1 LNERSLLMIPGP
13 TIFEPSV
20 LRELSITTLSHTSKE
35 FIQIFDETLKNL
47 RKIVFVDENYKTVI
61 LAGSG
66 TLAMETSTTNFIK
79 NGDKVLVVS
88 NGYFGDRMAELLSR
102 YPVKVDVLKVE
113 ELGSRIETERILEKL
128 DGEGYNLITVTH
140 VDTST
145 GVKQELKNLGK
156 EVKKHYSETLLVVD
170 GVCSVA
176 GEELYMKDWGIDILF
191 TGSQKALGVPPGLA
205 IIWLS
210 PKALEKLKE
219 TKSNYAPYYMDLNRW
234 VKVMEAHEELKPSY
248 FATPAVNLIM
258 ALNKSSKLILEEG
271 MDNRFRRHKI
281 LSKAFRTGIRS
292 IGLDIMAKNEDYAAS
307 TVTAI
312 YLPQNIEVQQ
322 FLAEMQKRNVIVA
335 GGLYPNIKYFR
346 VGHMGPVNANDIIAT
361 IGAIERSLH
370 KLGVPIELGKG
381 LSEAQK
387 ILAKEDK

>member
-1 LNERSLLMIPGP
+1 MNERFLLMIPGP

-47 RKIVFVDENYKTVI
+47 RKIVFVDENYKTII

-79 NGDKVLVVS
+79 SGEKVLVVS
-88 NGYFGDRMAELLSR
+88 NGYFGDRMIELLSK
-102 YPVKVDVLKVE
+102 YPVKVDVLKAE
-113 ELGSRIETERILEKL
+113 ELGSRVETEKILEKL
-128 DGEGYNLITVTH
+128 DEGGYSLITVTH

-145 GVKQELKNLGK
+145 GVKQELKSLGK
-156 EVKKHYSETLLVVD
+156 EVRKHHDETLLVVD

-205 IIWLS
+205 ILWLS
-210 PKALEKLKE
+210 PKAMEKLKE
-219 TKSNYAPYYMDLNRW
+219 TKSAYAPYYMDLNRW
-234 VKVMEAHEELKPSY
+234 IKVMEAYEELKPSY

-258 ALNKSSKLILEEG
+258 ALNKSLKLILEEG
-271 MDNRFRRHKI
+271 MERRFGRHKI
-281 LSKAFRTGIRS
+281 LSKAFRAGVKS
-292 IGLDIMAKNEDYAAS
+292 IGLNVMAKNEDYAAS

-312 YLPQNIEVQQ
+312 HLPQNIEVQQ
-322 FLAEMQKRNVIVA
+322 FLAEMQRRNVIVA
-335 GGLYPNIKYFR
+335 GGPYPNINYFR
-346 VGHMGPVNANDIIAT
+346 VGHMGPVNANDILAT
-361 IGAIERSLH
+361 MGAIERSLH
-370 KLGVPIELGKG
+370 KLGIPIELGKG
-381 LSEAQK
+381 LSETQN
-387 ILAKEDK
+387 ILANEGK

>member
-1 LNERSLLMIPGP
+1 LSERSLLMIPGP
-13 TIFEPSV
+13 TLFEPSV
-20 LRELSITTLSHTSKE
+20 LRELSVTTLSHTSKE
-35 FIQIFDETLKNL
+35 FIQIFNETLKNL

-79 NGDKVLVVS
+79 SGDKILVVS
-88 NGYFGDRMAELLSR
+88 NGYFGDRMIELLSR
-102 YPVKVDVLKVE
+102 YPVKVDILKVNE
-113 ELGSRIETERILEKL
+113 PGSRVETEKILEKL
-128 DGEGYNLITVTH
+128 DEEKYSLITVTH

-145 GVKQELKNLGK
+145 GVKQELKSLGE
-156 EVKKHYSETLLVVD
+156 EVKKHHDETLLVVD

-176 GEELYMKDWGIDILF
+176 GEELYMKDWGIDVLF

-205 IIWLS
+205 MIWLS

-219 TKSNYAPYYMDLNRW
+219 TKSTLTPYYMDLNRW
-234 VKVMEAHEELKPSY
+234 IKVMEAHEELKPAY

-258 ALNKSSKLILEEG
+258 ALNKSLKLILEEG
-271 MDNRFRRHKI
+271 MDKRFRRHKT
-281 LSKAFRTGIRS
+281 LSKAFRAGIRG
-292 IGLDIMAKNEDYAAS
+292 IGLNVMAKNEDYAAS

-312 YLPQNIEVQQ
+312 HLPQNIEVQQ
-322 FLAEMQKRNVIVA
+322 FLAEMQKRNIIVA

-346 VGHMGPVNANDIIAT
+346 VGHMGPVNANDILAT

-370 KLGVPIELGKG
+370 KLGISIELGKG

-387 ILAKEDK
+387 IIVKGE

>member
-1 LNERSLLMIPGP
+1 MIPGP

-47 RKIVFVDENYKTVI
+47 RKIVFVDENYKTII

-79 NGDKVLVVS
+79 SGEKVLVVS
-88 NGYFGDRMAELLSR
+88 NGYFGDRMIELLSK
-102 YPVKVDVLKVE
+102 YPVKVDVLKAE
-113 ELGSRIETERILEKL
+113 ELGSRVETEKILEKL
-128 DGEGYNLITVTH
+128 DEGGYSLITVTH

-145 GVKQELKNLGK
+145 GVKQELKSLG
-156 EVKKHYSETLLVVD
+156 EYVRKHHDETLLVVD

-205 IIWLS
+205 ILWLS
-210 PKALEKLKE
+210 PKAMDKLRE
-219 TKSNYAPYYMDLNRW
+219 TKSSHAPYYMDLNRW

-292 IGLDIMAKNEDYAAS
+292 IGLDIMAKNENYAAS

-312 YLPQNIEVQQ
+312 HLPQNIEVQQ

-335 GGLYPNIKYFR
+335 GGLYPNINYFR
-346 VGHMGPVNANDIIAT
+346 VGHMGPVNANDILAT
-361 IGAIERSLH
+361 MGAIERSLH
-370 KLGVPIELGKG
+370 KLGIPIELGKG
-381 LSEAQK
+381 LSETQK
-387 ILAKEDK
+387 ILANEGK